1 MDVIATVPMELA
13 ELFQEERLAGFP
25 HHMCI
30 MVV

>member
-25 HHMCI
+25 HHMNA
-30 MVV
+30 